1 MTTDSDPVIALSLLC
16 RYRLTQLGSELASR
30 LLLVQSG
37 EQEGAERLAERRVP
51 LLPQGAHLASPEPVA
66 ATRKR
71 KSRKKSTSAVPESP
85 TAVESSLSTYPTS
98 SYRSTITT
106 SPTLSTPS
114 YSRYSSAAPRPA
126 SSSPLLNPSPSYTS
140 SLSDTVSPTPAENQR
155 RLVNKQ
161 CKLTNQILSTVGITC
176 CRGFVM
182 LTQMVIVS
190 QPKTRQQ

>member
-51 LLPQGAHLASPEPVA
+51 PPPGAHLASPEPVA

-71 KSRKKSTSAVPESP
+71 KSRKRSTSAVPESP
-85 TAVESSLSTYPTS
+85 ATVESSLSTYPTS

-126 SSSPLLNPSPSYTS
+126 SSSPLLNPSPSYTRC
-140 SLSDTVSPTPAENQR
+140 Q
-155 RLVNKQ
+155 
-161 CKLTNQILSTVGITC
+161 
-176 CRGFVM
+176 
-182 LTQMVIVS
+182 S
-190 QPKTRQQ
+190 QL

>member
-51 LLPQGAHLASPEPVA
+51 LLPPGAHLASPEPVA

-106 SPTLSTPS
+106 SPTLSTSTQDASPNS
-114 YSRYSSAAPRPA
+114 NLIYLLLPGLWLGHYYHLSQHNKTAA
-126 SSSPLLNPSPSYTS
+126 TS
-140 SLSDTVSPTPAENQR
+140 DP
-155 RLVNKQ
+155 
-161 CKLTNQILSTVGITC
+161 
-176 CRGFVM
+176 
-182 LTQMVIVS
+182 
-190 QPKTRQQ
+190 

>member
-1 MTTDSDPVIALSLLC
+1 MRYGTTDSDPVIALSLLC

-51 LLPQGAHLASPEPVA
+51 PPPGAHLASPEPVM

-85 TAVESSLSTYPTS
+85 ATVESSLSTYPTS
-98 SYRSTITT
+98 SYRSTIT

-114 YSRYSSAAPRPA
+114 YSRYSSAAQRPA
-126 SSSPLLNPSPSYTS
+126 SSSPLPDPSPPYTS
-140 SLSDTVSPTPAENQR
+140 SWSDTVSPTPAVNQESR
-155 RLVNKQ
+155 NRLVNE
-161 CKLTNQILSTVGITC
+161 L
-176 CRGFVM
+176 
-182 LTQMVIVS
+182 
-190 QPKTRQQ
+190 

>member
-51 LLPQGAHLASPEPVA
+51 PPPGAHLASPEPVA

-71 KSRKKSTSAVPESP
+71 KSRKRSTSAVPESP
-85 TAVESSLSTYPTS
+85 ATVESSLSTYPTS

-114 YSRYSSAAPRPA
+114 YSRYSSAAPRHTA
-126 SSSPLLNPSPSYTS
+126 SSNIVTQHLIELQTPFSYPVHIVQERTPVAPCCTSLGTPPLVYLLN
-140 SLSDTVSPTPAENQR
+140 
-155 RLVNKQ
+155 
-161 CKLTNQILSTVGITC
+161 ILSNVHKMPVPT
-176 CRGFVM
+176 
-182 LTQMVIVS
+182 LT
-190 QPKTRQQ
+190 